1 MENLSGDEIEYM
13 DNEKFCL
20 KLSDTELSPYTL
32 LELMREFGYGDEEFD
47 NNEWELDF
55 WINISKDGSYPS
67 TCENL
72 CIHGCGM
79 TFELNLSVK
88 EFM

>member
-1 MENLSGDEIEYM
+1 MESLTCEQIETM
-13 DNEKFCL
+13 DNEEFCL
-20 KLSDTELSPYTL
+20 KLSDTELHPYTL
-32 LELMREFGYGDEEFD
+32 LNLMKEFGYGDEEFD
-47 NNEWELDF
+47 NNGWELDF
-55 WINISKDGSYPS
+55 WINISKGGSYPS

-79 TFELNLSVK
+79 TFELNLSIK